1 MGIRI
6 PEIARNLGVH
16 LPQADIL
23 DRESLIASNYLSKL
37 DSYCEKVYVKLNYLN
52 KFWVAW
58 LFNRTLS

>member
-1 MGIRI
+1 MVAMGIRI

-23 DRESLIASNYLSKL
+23 DRESKIASNYLSKL

-52 KFWVAW
+52 KF
-58 LFNRTLS
+58 